1 MSYRADPLFL
11 VELQK
16 YGDVNIEACF
26 NCGNCTAVCPL
37 SSEEGSFPR
46 RMIRYAQIGTKDRL
60 LGSKELWMC
69 YYCGECTATCPRQA
83 NPGEFMAAA
92 RRYAIARYDPLG
104 LAKVFFTSPI
114 LSALILV
121 VLAVGFGLFMYTNR
135 GPMSMDSMRPFE
147 FIPAGV
153 IHDLGVT
160 AMAMAFLTGLWG
172 AVNMVL
178 HIGRV
183 GGLPGKGRLN
193 WFEALWEVIG
203 LEVLSQ
209 RRYRRDCETYAE
221 RHPWYLQKWFI
232 HASMLWGFLGLLT
245 ATALDY
251 ALDILGLQPTG
262 TWLPIWHPIRLLGTI
277 AGIFLVYGSS
287 AAIIKRVLK
296 KDEASTYSTPSDWI
310 FLILLWLS
318 GVSGFVLEIS
328 LYLPKP
334 QAWGYWTLLFHVAVS
349 MELVLLAPFTKFAH
363 AVYRTIALYAYSLER
378 LARTELAGTGS
389 VDYLPLHK

>member
-37 SSEEGSFPR
+37 SSGEESFPR

-69 YYCGECTATCPRQA
+69 YYCGECSATCPRQA

-104 LAKVFFTSPI
+104 LAKVFFTSPL
-114 LSALILV
+114 LSALFLV
-121 VLAVGFGLFMYTNR
+121 VFAVGCAMFMYTNR
-135 GPMSMDSMRPFE
+135 GPMSLESMRLFD
-147 FIPAGV
+147 FIPARV
-153 IHDLGVT
+153 IHDLGLTV
-160 AMAMAFLTGLWG
+160 MAVAFLTGLWG

-183 GGLPGKGRLN
+183 GGLPGRGHLN
-193 WFEALWEVIG
+193 WFEALWEAIG

-209 RRYRRDCETYAE
+209 RRYRRDCETYTE
-221 RHPWYLQKWFI
+221 RQPWYLRKWFI
-232 HASMLWGFLGLLT
+232 HASMMWGFLGLLA

-251 ALDILGLQPTG
+251 ALDVLGLKATG
-262 TWLPIWHPIRLLGTI
+262 TWVPIWDPIRLLGTV

-287 AAIIKRVLK
+287 VAIANRLLK
-296 KDEASTYSTPSDWI
+296 TDGASTYSTPSDWI
-310 FLILLWLS
+310 FLVLLWLS
-318 GVSGFVLEIS
+318 GASGFVLEIS
-328 LYLPKP
+328 LYLPEP
-334 QAWGYWTLLFHVAVS
+334 QAWGYWILLFHVAAS
-349 MELVLLAPFTKFAH
+349 MELVLLVPFTKFAH
-363 AVYRTIALYAYSLER
+363 AVYRTIALYAYSLKP
-378 LARTELAGTGS
+378 LPGTELTSTGS
-389 VDYLPLHK
+389 AD

>member
-1 MSYRADPLFL
+1 MSYPADPLFL

-37 SSEEGSFPR
+37 SSGGDSFPR

-104 LAKVFFTSPI
+104 LAKVFFTSPL
-114 LSALILV
+114 LSALF
-121 VLAVGFGLFMYTNR
+121 LAVFAMGFGVFMYTKR
-135 GPMSMDSMRPFE
+135 GPMSMDSMRLFE

-160 AMAMAFLTGLWG
+160 VMAIAFLTGLWG
-172 AVNMVL
+172 TINMVL
-178 HIGRV
+178 HIARV
-183 GGLPGKGRLN
+183 GGLPEWGRLN

-221 RHPWYLQKWFI
+221 RQPWYLQKWFI
-232 HASMLWGFLGLLT
+232 HAAMLWGFLGVLA

-262 TWLPIWHPIRLLGTI
+262 TWVPVWHPIRLLGTI

-287 AAIIKRVLK
+287 AAIIKRLLK

-310 FLILLWLS
+310 FLILLWVS

-328 LYLPKP
+328 LYLPEP

-349 MELVLLAPFTKFAH
+349 MELVLLLPFTKFAH
-363 AVYRTIALYAYSLER
+363 AVYRTIALYVYSLKP
-378 LARTELAGTGS
+378 LPRTELAGTGS
-389 VDYLPLHK
+389 AD